1 MNQTW
6 LEPWGTIP
14 ESQKVALMNELQ
26 AEITFGHPLFEEQ
39 LEPIGRSFASDDV
52 LFVREGDKL
61 VVVHLTWSGPG
72 DQQYPST
79 EFFNTWSEFASKK
92 MALDNLGY

>member
-6 LEPWGTIP
+6 LEPWGAVS
-14 ESQKVALMNELQ
+14 ENQKAALENQLQ
-26 AEITFGHPLFEEQ
+26 AEISFHHTLFGEQ
-39 LEPIGRSFASDDV
+39 LEPIGRSFASDEV
-52 LFVREGDKL
+52 LFVREGGEL
-61 VVVHLTWSGPG
+61 AVVHLTWSRPG
-72 DQQYPST
+72 NDEYPLT